1 MTYRGRLRLK
11 GVPFF
16 RFQVYERVV
25 ISLVKVYAGKGREI
39 SHFSR
44 HKGGSKGLTDTFY
57 GFDEEKKRSGFVRFV
72 KEVPFVNRRY
82 TKGVLFCQKWY
93 VKSQG
98 VGPRGGAS
106 PYKTF

>member
-57 GFDEEKKRSGFVRFV
+57 GFDEVRKLSGFLSFSFLRLG
-72 KEVPFVNRRY
+72 NY
-82 TKGVLFCQKWY
+82 
-93 VKSQG
+93 S
-98 VGPRGGAS
+98 S
-106 PYKTF
+106 

>member
-25 ISLVKVYAGKGREI
+25 ISLVKVYAEKGREI

-57 GFDEEKKRSGFVRFV
+57 GFDEEKKTFWFC
-72 KEVPFVNRRY
+72 EVCERGTICQQKVYERGPFLSKMVCE
-82 TKGVLFCQKWY
+82 K
-93 VKSQG
+93 
-98 VGPRGGAS
+98 PRGWTSGRS
-106 PYKTF
+106 LPV

>member
-57 GFDEEKKRSGFVRFV
+57 GFDEEKKRSGFVSYSYF
-72 KEVPFVNRRY
+72 K
-82 TKGVLFCQKWY
+82 TSHLQQLKGML
-93 VKSQG
+93 G
-98 VGPRGGAS
+98 L
-106 PYKTF
+106 